1 MTTNATTAEDRLAKL
16 GIHLPDAPTP
26 FGAYVPAVQTG
37 NLLFLS
43 GMLATSGH
51 TATALGVVGKDLD
64 VKAGREAAY
73 TAALNVLALT
83 KKQLGSLNRVSHVV
97 RLGVYVAATSEFTEH
112 PMVADAASE
121 LLQDVFGEETV
132 SSRLVFGAA
141 SLPLGSP
148 VELGHL
154 GSVAVIKSATRNF
167 PEGTKMSNKTTAL
180 LPPRVNDIS
189 RLTSRRP
196 EAYRPG

>member
-1 MTTNATTAEDRLAKL
+1 MTTHSTPAAERVAKL
-16 GIHLPDAPTP
+16 GIHLPDAPTT

-51 TATALGVVGKDLD
+51 TATAVGVVGKDLD
-64 VKAGREAAY
+64 VQAGREAAY

-97 RLGVYVAATSEFTEH
+97 RLGVYVAATHDFTEH
-112 PMVADAASE
+112 PKVADAASQ
-121 LLQDVFGEETV
+121 LLRDVFGDQTV
-132 SSRLVFGAA
+132 SSRLVFGVA

-148 VELGHL
+148 VELE
-154 GSVAVIKSATRNF
+154 VIFEVKS
-167 PEGTKMSNKTTAL
+167 
-180 LPPRVNDIS
+180 
-189 RLTSRRP
+189 
-196 EAYRPG
+196 